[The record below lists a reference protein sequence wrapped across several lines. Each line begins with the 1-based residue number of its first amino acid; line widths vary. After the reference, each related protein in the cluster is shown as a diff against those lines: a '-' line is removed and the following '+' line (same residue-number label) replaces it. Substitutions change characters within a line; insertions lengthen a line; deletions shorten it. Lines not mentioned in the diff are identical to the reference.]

1 MESGQVRM
9 IDVTQKQETE
19 RRAVAKGKVKMKPS
33 TLELIRK
40 SGMVKGDVLA
50 VAQTAGIMAAKET
63 PRLIPLC
70 HPIPITNVAIE
81 FCIPQNGDF
90 IEIIAT
96 VKSVGKTG
104 VEMEALVAVSV
115 SALTVYD
122 MCKIVDKSMT
132 IGEIR
137 LMKKSGGKSG
147 LYVVSEQNY

>member
-1 MESGQVRM
+1 MESGQIRM

-19 RRAVAKGKVKMKPS
+19 RWAVAKGKVKMKPS

-40 SGMVKGDVLA
+40 SEIVKGDVLT

-132 IGEIR
+132 IGEIC

-147 LYVVSEQNY
+147 LYVASE

>member
-9 IDVTQKQETE
+9 IDVTQKQETG
-19 RRAVAKGKVKMKPS
+19 RQAVAKGKVKMKPS

-40 SGMVKGDVLA
+40 SGLVKGDVLT

-96 VKSVGKTG
+96 VKSVGRTG

-132 IGEIR
+132 IGEIC

-147 LYVVSEQNY
+147 LYVASEQNY

>member
-1 MESGQVRM
+1 MESGQIRM

-19 RRAVAKGKVKMKPS
+19 RQAVAKGKVKMKPS

-40 SGMVKGDVLA
+40 SGLVKGDVLT

-147 LYVVSEQNY
+147 LYVASEQNY

>member
-1 MESGQVRM
+1 MESGQIRM

-40 SGMVKGDVLA
+40 SGLVKGDVLT

-63 PRLIPLC
+63 SRLIPLC

-132 IGEIR
+132 IGEIC

-147 LYVVSEQNY
+147 LYVASEQNY

>member
-40 SGMVKGDVLA
+40 TEIVKGDVLT

-147 LYVVSEQNY
+147 LYVASEQNY